1 MANLLTFLRLLTA
14 LPFGLAMYGETR
26 RAAAWAAAFFL
37 LAIATDLL
45 DGRVARRRGTATRNT
60 RAFDHTTDF
69 LFVTMGLGA
78 AALRGA
84 IPAWLPLLIPI
95 AFLQYVGDHRA
106 NRAGMELHPNPLGRL
121 NGLLYF
127 APLGGDILARLG
139 ATPLLGPVRLL
150 AWALVV
156 TTVLSMADR
165 WRRRP
170 CVPRTARGLPS
181 EGTGPQSLR

>member
-1 MANLLTFLRLLTA
+1 MANLLTFLRLLAA
-14 LPFGLAMYGETR
+14 LPFGFAMYGETR
-26 RAAAWAAAFFL
+26 RAAAWAATFFL

-45 DGRVARRRGTATRNT
+45 DGRVARRRGSATRNT

-69 LFVTMGLGA
+69 VFVTMGLGA

-84 IPAWLPLLIPI
+84 IPVWLPLLIPV
-95 AFLQYVGDHRA
+95 AFLQYVSDHRA
-106 NRAGMELHPNPLGRL
+106 ERGGMVLHTNPLGRL

-127 APLGGDILARLG
+127 VPLGGDILARLG
-139 ATPLLGPVRLL
+139 AASLRGPVRLL

-156 TTVLSMADR
+156 TTVLSMLDR

-170 CVPRTARGLPS
+170 CHPRTARDSPS
-181 EGTGPQSLR
+181 EGTEARSRH